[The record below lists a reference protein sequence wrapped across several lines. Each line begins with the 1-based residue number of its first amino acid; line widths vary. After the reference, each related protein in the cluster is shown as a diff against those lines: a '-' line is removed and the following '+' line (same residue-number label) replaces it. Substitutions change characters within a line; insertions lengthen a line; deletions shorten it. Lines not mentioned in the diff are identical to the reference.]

1 MMIQGK
7 DGTIC
12 TYWNDLLISSLPLGN
27 KQVKHYEDA
36 TNRFILQSLKK
47 NIKMNDLIIY
57 ARSYCFTVFK
67 KKIQKQRIDRDE
79 HHAFNMSLLALIR
92 LNQVKEDDV
101 TLICPRKKSR
111 Q

>member
-1 MMIQGK
+1 MIIQGK

-27 KQVKHYEDA
+27 KKVKDYEDA

-47 NIKMNDLIIY
+47 DINIKDLIMY
-57 ARSYCFTVFK
+57 ARAFCNTVFK
-67 KKIQKQRIDRDE
+67 KKIKKERIDRDE

-92 LNQVKEDDV
+92 LNQIEEDDV